1 MLDRH
6 KDLICSTYHIDNRE
20 LKVLEVEVKLGEH
33 DGVFYRMTIR
43 DGARKTYKI
52 KLEKPKVELAQ

>member
-1 MLDRH
+1 
-6 KDLICSTYHIDNRE
+6 

-52 KLEKPKVELAQ
+52 KLEKPKVQVAQ